1 MYRRL
6 AEELGVSHRV
16 LFLGYVKDAFPY
28 QNLMDLNL
36 NASRGTETTCL
47 ATSECMSL
55 GIPTVASDFGG
66 NPEMVR
72 DGESGLLFPSENL
85 GALVDAIH
93 RVVMDGRLYHE
104 LSLGARRAFEQSFS
118 LSRMLER
125 YRRLYRSLAHKS
137 LLPDLWKM
145 IAEDDP
151 FVLDT

>member
-1 MYRRL
+1 M
-6 AEELGVSHRV
+6 
-16 LFLGYVKDAFPY
+16 KDAFPY
-28 QNLMDLNL
+28 QNLIDLNL

-66 NPEMVR
+66 NPEMLR
-72 DGESGLLFPSENL
+72 DGESGLLVPSEAL
-85 GALVDAIH
+85 SALVDAIH
-93 RVVMDGRLYHE
+93 RVVIDRRLYHE
-104 LSLGARRAFEQSFS
+104 LSLGARRAFEDRFS

-145 IAEDDP
+145 ISDEDP
-151 FVLDT
+151 FSFGT